1 MQADYVPFIDRVIS
15 RYEGGYGWDAG
26 DPGGPTK
33 FGITCYDLAE
43 HMGKHMGSMAAWAP
57 IVRAM
62 SLQTAEDIYVTKYAA
77 KNRFNDL
84 EAGSDCVVL
93 DLGIN
98 SGVLRADWFAQAI
111 TGRPK
116 ANVFNDDLVK
126 AVNDMD
132 ANTFI
137 DRMVDRRLAFL

>member
-1 MQADYVPFIDRVIS
+1 
-15 RYEGGYGWDAG
+15 
-26 DPGGPTK
+26 
-33 FGITCYDLAE
+33 
-43 HMGKHMGSMAAWAP
+43 
-57 IVRAM
+57 
-62 SLQTAEDIYVTKYAA
+62 IYVTKYAA

-126 AVNDMD
+126 AANDMD
-132 ANTFI
+132 ADTFI
-137 DRMVDRRLAFL
+137 DRMGDRRLAFLRGLSTWPRFKGGWSTPCQDLRHYSHAIAGGSKPPE